1 MVAGGAFGIWSRQ
14 GPRSIRTRLVSAQ
27 IRSSSGAHNWV
38 KSDRFRGNPYRL
50 IGIHPVRPG
59 WKEIMETR
67 ALKQYLDRADVIILV
82 LDKEQRVKLINRKGS
97 EILGFGEQEI
107 IGRNWFD
114 NFVPERLRDTVKGVF
129 SEIVQGKT
137 EQTEFYEN
145 PVLTRSGEERLIAWR
160 NAVLRDSQGE
170 ITEILSTGE
179 DITVRRETENALVE
193 SEATL
198 RAILETC
205 VDGIITI
212 DDEGCVLS
220 FNPAAVRIFGYQP
233 HEVIGDDV
241 KVLMPD
247 PHRVRHQGYI
257 RKFLETEQTKIIG
270 RGREV
275 IGKRKDGTTFPLYL
289 AVSDVNV
296 HGRKMFTGIV
306 RDLTDFK
313 RMQDEIIQAQK
324 LAAIGEMATS
334 VGHEIKNPLAG
345 ISGAIE
351 ILRDTFDEGDSRGQ
365 IMDDIL
371 SEVKRLDNTVRDL
384 LAFSRP
390 WNPDTQLCNLQEI
403 IERVARSFRE
413 QEELSEVRFFFGDS
427 IRTKVRVDPWL
438 FEKVL
443 WNVLDNA
450 TDAMHGEGEIHFS
463 LSESPGYVT
472 LSVQDSGDG
481 VPVQHINDVFRPFFT
496 TKSRGTGLGLA
507 ICKKILDAHGGAIS
521 LFSIPRKGTKVTIRL
536 PVAIEDPAEST
547 RTGAP

>member
-1 MVAGGAFGIWSRQ
+1 M
-14 GPRSIRTRLVSAQ
+14 
-27 IRSSSGAHNWV
+27 
-38 KSDRFRGNPYRL
+38 
-50 IGIHPVRPG
+50 
-59 WKEIMETR
+59 KETKT
-67 ALKQYLDRADVIILV
+67 LKKYLDRADVIILA
-82 LDKEQRVKLINRKGS
+82 LDTEQRVKLINQKGC
-97 EILGFGEQEI
+97 EILGYSEQEI
-107 IGRNWFD
+107 IGQNWFD
-114 NFVPERLRDTVKGVF
+114 HFVPEHLRASVKEVF
-129 SEIVQGKT
+129 SEIIQGKI
-137 EQTEFYEN
+137 EHTEFFEN
-145 PVLTRSGEERLIAWR
+145 PIVTREGEERLVAWR
-160 NAVLRDSQGE
+160 NAVLRGDNGE
-170 ITEILSTGE
+170 VVEVLSTGE

-212 DDEGCVLS
+212 DARGQILS

-233 HEVIGDDV
+233 HEVVGREV
-241 KVLMPD
+241 KMLMPD
-247 PHRVRHQGYI
+247 PHRGRHPGYI
-257 RKFLETEQTKIIG
+257 KQFLETKKTKIIG
-270 RGREV
+270 IGREV
-275 IGKRKDGTTFPLYL
+275 IGRRRDGTTFPLYL

-306 RDLTDFK
+306 HDLTDFK

-324 LAAIGEMATS
+324 LAAIGEMAAS

-351 ILRDTFDEGDSRGQ
+351 ILRDTFDEDDPRGQ

-371 SEVKRLDNTVRDL
+371 NEVKRLDNTVRDL

-390 WNPDTQLCNLQEI
+390 WNPDTQFCNLQEI
-403 IERVARSFRE
+403 IERVTQSFQE
-413 QEELSEVRFFFGDS
+413 QEDLPEIRFAFGNS
-427 IRTKVRVDPWL
+427 IRTQVRVDPWL

-443 WNVLDNA
+443 WNILDNA
-450 TDAMHGEGEIHFS
+450 SHAMHGSGEITFS

-472 LSVQDSGDG
+472 LCVQDTGDG
-481 VPVQHINDVFRPFFT
+481 VPVEHLNDVFRPFFT

-536 PVAIEDPAEST
+536 PVGVEDPAESA
-547 RTGAP
+547 RTGAV